1 MAPSIPCYPCRG
13 AAKSYG
19 IKLLSGDMARI
30 RDIAPV
36 IRRGFVI
43 FEVRRRS
50 LCSNLRVKGT
60 RMVYDL
66 SSFTE
71 SGSGKRIA
79 VNPLLVRFVIEI
91 DDKTV
96 AVVFDKEHQ
105 IIVDGT
111 VASVSEHLRK
121 AVR

>member
-1 MAPSIPCYPCRG
+1 MAPSIPCFPVCG

-30 RDIAPV
+30 RDIAPA
-36 IRRGFVI
+36 ICRGFVI

-50 LCSNLRVKGT
+50 LRSNLRVKGT

-96 AVVFDKEHQ
+96 AVVFDKVHQ

-111 VASVSEHLRK
+111 VAGVSEHLRK

>member
-1 MAPSIPCYPCRG
+1 MVQLYSVR
-13 AAKSYG
+13 
-19 IKLLSGDMARI
+19 LHSGDMARI
-30 RDIAPV
+30 RDTAPV
-36 IRRGFVI
+36 NCRGFVI

-96 AVVFDKEHQ
+96 TVVFDKEHQ

-111 VASVSEHLRK
+111 VAGVSEHLRK